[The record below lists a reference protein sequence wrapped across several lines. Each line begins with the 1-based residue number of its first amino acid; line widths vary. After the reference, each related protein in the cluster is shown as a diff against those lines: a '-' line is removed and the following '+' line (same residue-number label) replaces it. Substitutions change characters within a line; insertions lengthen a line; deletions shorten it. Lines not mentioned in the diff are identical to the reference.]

1 MFGHTR
7 SILAAILVASATAGT
22 ASAQYN
28 PWNNGYNYG
37 YNNGYNNNYGNNN
50 NPWNYSNP
58 WQYNGFHNGPYWQ
71 GGNNGVIGQLPNGI
85 PIINPWARPNFYPV
99 PINPWGYQF
108 SQQQQTNYYNNGNGY
123 GNTTTFSQTTQIVP
137 NGFNNP
143 FLQPGF
149 AQREAGAVI
158 QVGRNLA
165 VNPITGTIVRPL
177 SGVAITREG
186 TFYQVPGTGSFSPW
200 GAYIPGSGTYVNP
213 FTGTS
218 YNPTTGLIVR

>member
-1 MFGHTR
+1 MFGQLR
-7 SILAAILVASATAGT
+7 NILAAILLTATTAGV
-22 ASAQYN
+22 ADAQYYN
-28 PWNNGYNYG
+28 PWNNGYN
-37 YNNGYNNNYGNNN
+37 NGYGNNYSGNNN

-99 PINPWGYQF
+99 PVNPWGYQF
-108 SQQQQTNYYNNGNGY
+108 TTQSQTGYYNNGYTNS
-123 GNTTTFSQTTQIVP
+123 TTFSQTTQIVP

-158 QVGRNLA
+158 PVGRNLA
-165 VNPITGTIVRPL
+165 VNPVTGTVVRPL
-177 SGVAITREG
+177 SGIAITREG

-213 FTGTS
+213 FTGTT